1 MKQGEYHMAKKI
13 HLRLFKI
20 FVVIIF
26 IFNLASCTNEP
37 HLNWFTAQQIYQDHI
52 DLYFK
57 DDKRF
62 KRTDFYAEYYIG
74 KFNDYQI
81 LMIGNR
87 KSHPLPS
94 INTETFDDI
103 AIHYSTSRYLQA
115 WKDGNFYRLKE
126 LYEIGEL
133 SKEDI
138 IKINEIYTEQKKK
151 QSEKLI
157 NEK

>member
-74 KFNDYQI
+74 KFNISNLTLKVEGIYANA
-81 LMIGNR
+81 L
-87 KSHPLPS
+87 
-94 INTETFDDI
+94 
-103 AIHYSTSRYLQA
+103 HY
-115 WKDGNFYRLKE
+115 K
-126 LYEIGEL
+126 GEN
-133 SKEDI
+133 K
-138 IKINEIYTEQKKK
+138 
-151 QSEKLI
+151 
-157 NEK
+157 